1 MVPEF
6 VTLGGHGLAFAITPT
21 PDLNGSLPSQYLG
34 LLNSSRVN
42 FSSHFFAVEFDTVKD
57 LEFEDINDNHVGI
70 DINSMESSIST
81 PAGYFLANS
90 TKKELFLDKGRLIQ
104 AWVDYDSINKR
115 LDVKI
120 SPFSDKPKLSL
131 LTYNVDLSSV
141 LGDEMYV
148 GFSASTGLLASSHY
162 ILGWN
167 FNMSG
172 EALSLFLPSLPRV
185 PGPIKKKKFGLVL
198 GVSLSVCLLII
209 AVLVAATMFGIKKAR
224 DEDRFEE
231 WELDFGPHRFSYR
244 DLKKATN
251 GFGDK
256 ELLGRGGFGKVYKG
270 KLSDSDELVAVKRI
284 CHESSQGVREFMS
297 EVSSIG
303 HLRHR
308 NLVQL
313 LGWCRRREDL
323 LLVYDFMPNGS
334 LDMYL
339 FDENPKVILTW
350 SQRFKIIKGVAS
362 GLLYLHEGW
371 EQTVIHRDIKAANVL
386 LDAEMNG
393 RVGDFGLAKLYEH
406 GSNPG
411 TTRVVGTFGYLAPE
425 LTKSG
430 KLTTSTDVYAFGA
443 VLLEVACGRRPI
455 ETNAVPEELVM
466 VDWVWSRWQSGDI
479 RDVVDRKLNG
489 EFDEEEV
496 VMVIKLGLLCSNN
509 SPEVRP
515 SMRQVV
521 MYLEKQN
528 LAPEVVPAPDFR
540 DANDSMCL
548 DDGSGNNV
556 GEFEDFVDSARVLP
570 TNQTLIF
577 PLTTHQNLHNYSSTT
592 FSQRRLLSSSLKVP
606 FTHDVTLTV
615 SLTAGSPPQTIKMV
629 LDTGSELSWLHCT
642 KTTPLASIFDH
653 AKSSSY
659 TSLPC
664 SSQVCTK
671 QTQDLPVPATCDENT
686 KLCHVAVSYADGS
699 SLEGKLGQ
707 DTFRFGSSL
716 TKPATSFGCM
726 DLSSSTTPKEDAKTT
741 GLLGMNRGRLSFINQ
756 LGLSKF
762 SYCISGSDSTGVL
775 ILGDVALPSLKPVK
789 YTPMVTSMDRFAYT
803 VQLEGIRVG
812 SKLLPIPRSDLVPDH
827 SGAGQTILD
836 SGTQFT
842 FLLAPVYNILKTEF
856 ITQTKS
862 VLTVDPKFVFQTAI
876 DLCFRVGTT
885 RFDFTKLPPVTLMFN
900 GAELTV
906 SGQKLLYRVPG
917 SGSESESK
925 YCFTFGNSEIV
936 GAEMFIIGNYHQQ
949 NVWMEYDIAQRKI
962 GFGNNFNCN
971 QARELL
977 ESSL

>member
-1 MVPEF
+1 MDQTFFFIWLLLIFFTHLVSSQTQDFSFVGFKKASPSLTITGVAEIADTGAIRLTTDTQRVIGHAFYSLPIRFKQTGVNRALSFSTSFAIAMVPEF

-21 PDLNGSLPSQYLG
+21 PDLQGSLPSQYLG

-42 FSSHFFAVEFDTVKD
+42 FSSHFFAVEFDTVRD

-90 TKKELFLDKGRLIQ
+90 TKKELFLDGGRVIQ
-104 AWVDYDSINKR
+104 AWIDYDSNKKR
-115 LDVKI
+115 LDVKL
-120 SPFSDKPKLSL
+120 SPFSEKPRLSL
-131 LTYNVDLSSV
+131 LSYDVDLSSV

-172 EALSLFLPSLPRV
+172 EALSLSLPSLPRI
-185 PGPIKKKKFGLVL
+185 PRSIKKKKKKKKSPGLIL
-198 GVSLSVCLLII
+198 GVSLSCSLLII
-209 AVLVAATMFGIKKAR
+209 AVLVAAAMFRIKKAK
-224 DEDRFEE
+224 DEDRVEE

-244 DLKKATN
+244 ELKKATN
-251 GFGDK
+251 GFGDR
-256 ELLGRGGFGKVYKG
+256 ELLGSGGFGKVYKG
-270 KLSDSDELVAVKRI
+270 KLPDSDEYVAVKRI
-284 CHESSQGVREFMS
+284 SHESKQGVREFMS

-339 FDENPKVILTW
+339 FDENPKVILAW
-350 SQRFKIIKGVAS
+350 KQRFKIIKGVAS

-386 LDAEMNG
+386 LDSEMNG

-455 ETNAVPEELVM
+455 ETNALPEELVM

-479 RDVVDRKLNG
+479 RDVVDRRLNG

-515 SMRQVV
+515 TMRQVV
-521 MYLEKQN
+521 MYLEKQ
-528 LAPEVVPAPDFR
+528 LASPEVVHAPDFL

-548 DDGSGNNV
+548 DNGSGNAC
-556 GEFEDFVDSARVLP
+556 EFEDFVDSARFYSGP
-570 TNQTLIF
+570 NE
-577 PLTTHQNLHNYSSTT
+577 TT
-592 FSQRRLLSSSLKVP
+592 SSSI
-606 FTHDVTLTV
+606 F
-615 SLTAGSPPQTIKMV
+615 SFAG
-629 LDTGSELSWLHCT
+629 
-642 KTTPLASIFDH
+642 KTRT
-653 AKSSSY
+653 
-659 TSLPC
+659 
-664 SSQVCTK
+664 
-671 QTQDLPVPATCDENT
+671 
-686 KLCHVAVSYADGS
+686 DG
-699 SLEGKLGQ
+699 
-707 DTFRFGSSL
+707 R
-716 TKPATSFGCM
+716 
-726 DLSSSTTPKEDAKTT
+726 
-741 GLLGMNRGRLSFINQ
+741 
-756 LGLSKF
+756 
-762 SYCISGSDSTGVL
+762 
-775 ILGDVALPSLKPVK
+775 
-789 YTPMVTSMDRFAYT
+789 
-803 VQLEGIRVG
+803 
-812 SKLLPIPRSDLVPDH
+812 
-827 SGAGQTILD
+827 
-836 SGTQFT
+836 
-842 FLLAPVYNILKTEF
+842 
-856 ITQTKS
+856 
-862 VLTVDPKFVFQTAI
+862 
-876 DLCFRVGTT
+876 
-885 RFDFTKLPPVTLMFN
+885 
-900 GAELTV
+900 
-906 SGQKLLYRVPG
+906 
-917 SGSESESK
+917 
-925 YCFTFGNSEIV
+925 
-936 GAEMFIIGNYHQQ
+936 
-949 NVWMEYDIAQRKI
+949 
-962 GFGNNFNCN
+962 
-971 QARELL
+971 
-977 ESSL
+977 